1 MVLLRKSLK
10 KFWPILLLLGGVTG
24 CWFDKTKMST
34 VHVVTDWGH
43 GINDVYARTSWI
55 MLFVF
60 LGYQFLI
67 ATHFGDL
74 ERRKAIRTFL
84 NKCTVITC

>member
-24 CWFDKTKMST
+24 CWFDETKMST

-60 LGYQFLI
+60 LGVAIPYCYALWRFREKEGD
-67 ATHFGDL
+67 THIPKQVHG
-74 ERRKAIRTFL
+74 
-84 NKCTVITC
+84 NSV